1 MSNYLIMADSGC
13 DICPELLAEWG
24 VKQIQM
30 SFMFENAQFD
40 DKNNIKGFYDCMRQ
54 GGIAKTAAINPD
66 TFYNEFKSVLTDG
79 LDILYLA
86 FSSGLSTTCNSAK
99 IAAEEL
105 AEEFPDRRIAIV
117 DSLCASAGHGL
128 LVYLVKQKRNEYNSV
143 DQLAAYAE
151 SIKMNICHW
160 FTVED
165 LVYLKR
171 GGRVSP
177 TVAFVG
183 GVLGIKPVLHVDNEG
198 HLISVSKVR
207 GRAAS
212 IAALAKKYGELAQD
226 TAGGTVFI
234 SHGDCKGDAD
244 TLAQMIKD
252 NYGASV
258 QVISDIGPV
267 IGAHSGPGTLA
278 MFFVGK
284 ER

>member
-1 MSNYLIMADSGC
+1 MSNYLIMSDSGC

-40 DKNNIKGFYDCMRQ
+40 DKNNLKGFYDCMRQ

-105 AEEFPDRRIAIV
+105 AEEFPDRKIAIV
-117 DSLCASAGHGL
+117 DSLCASAGQGML
-128 LVYLVKQKRNEYNSV
+128 IYLVNQKRNEYDSV

-160 FTVED
+160 FTVDD

-226 TAGGTVFI
+226 TAGGTV
-234 SHGDCKGDAD
+234 
-244 TLAQMIKD
+244 
-252 NYGASV
+252 
-258 QVISDIGPV
+258 
-267 IGAHSGPGTLA
+267 
-278 MFFVGK
+278 
-284 ER
+284 

>member
-105 AEEFPDRRIAIV
+105 AEEFPDRKIAIV
-117 DSLCASAGHGL
+117 DSLCASAGQGML
-128 LVYLVKQKRNEYNSV
+128 IYLVNQKRNEYDSV

-160 FTVED
+160 FTVDD